1 VDDGPPVRRGGGAG
15 EIAEGDRAAPAIA
28 EAVNAVRL
36 NADWRPLVGL
46 TTADEGTLVERVL
59 ARVVIE
65 QAVAAHN
72 RDAQKGG

>member
-1 VDDGPPVRRGGGAG
+1 M
-15 EIAEGDRAAPAIA
+15 IA

-36 NADWRPLVGL
+36 RADYRPLVGL
-46 TTADEGTLVERVL
+46 TSSDEGSLEERVI

-72 RDAQKGG
+72 RDVANS